1 MMDERKVL
9 ATRDSRSLVEKAATR
24 AMKKGG
30 PVVPVGSTVALRRR
44 NIVGQFQPHGGVRVA
59 AAPSHEEQTID
70 CPANCDS

>member
-9 ATRDSRSLVEKAATR
+9 ATPDSRSPVEKAAAAAAAVATR

-44 NIVGQFQPHGGVRVA
+44 NSGRTISVPWWCPGSCSTVA
-59 AAPSHEEQTID
+59 RGAD
-70 CPANCDS
+70 Y